1 MFARLKS
8 SPQRLLFPHLAAFEC
23 GQVWL
28 EHMQKPL
35 QHEHSQICS
44 AAEICMVLP
53 QQPLEQGL
61 GTQTHSPQLS
71 GGCCLLA
78 EKEQKASWRTV
89 TLLDALVATQLRERG
104 GNTLFSSIGSKYEQF
119 YYQTELLKVSFQEGW
134 RTPEHS
140 LPSGERE
147 I

>member
-1 MFARLKS
+1 
-8 SPQRLLFPHLAAFEC
+8 
-23 GQVWL
+23 
-28 EHMQKPL
+28 MQKPL
-35 QHEHSQICS
+35 QHKHSQIRS
-44 AAEICMVLP
+44 AAEICVVLP

-61 GTQTHSPQLS
+61 GTQLS

-78 EKEQKASWRTV
+78 EKEQKAQRTV
-89 TLLDALVATQLRERG
+89 TLLDALIATQLRERG
-104 GNTLFSSIGSKYEQF
+104 GNALFSSIGSNYEQF